1 MNESGVISW
10 ASGVDARIWQAVI
23 AGAFLAAGWLVNGWQ
38 NRRVAAALRA
48 EKLRDYHRA
57 IYAEIGANLANLWDA
72 AELESYRD
80 QMVERMKDDPAFVP
94 FIPIERHDTVFDA
107 LIADIH
113 ILPRQT
119 IDPIVIYYSQLKSV
133 AALAADMRA
142 DAFAAMEPARRIVMY
157 QDYIAMKVQLLAFGR
172 YANAL
177 IDAFSRGGKAAAD
190 EKTAR
195 INSRA
200 EGPSDRSGE

>member
-1 MNESGVISW
+1 MNENAVISW
-10 ASGVDARIWQAVI
+10 ASGVDPRVWQAVV
-23 AGAFLAAGWLVNGWQ
+23 AGAFLAAGWIFNGWQ
-38 NRRVAAALRA
+38 NRRAASRLRA

-57 IYAEIGANLANLWDA
+57 IYAEIGANLANLWDT
-72 AELESYRD
+72 AELEGYRD
-80 QMVERMKDDPAFVP
+80 QLVERMREDPSFVP

-119 IDPIVIYYSQLKSV
+119 IDPIVIYYAQLKSV

-142 DAFAAMEPARRIVMY
+142 DAYARMEPARRILMY

-177 IDAFSRGGKAAAD
+177 IDAFSRGGKEAAD
-190 EKTAR
+190 EKAAR